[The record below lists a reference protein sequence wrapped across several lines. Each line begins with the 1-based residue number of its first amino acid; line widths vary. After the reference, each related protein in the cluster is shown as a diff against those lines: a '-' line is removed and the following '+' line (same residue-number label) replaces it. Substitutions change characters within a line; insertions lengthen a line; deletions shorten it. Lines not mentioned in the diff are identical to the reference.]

1 MSLSHNLPVNYTYFR
16 DQVTSTSDKSHGS
29 FISTGVR
36 VSRVVDTPVVIANIE
51 PSLYHQYID
60 VYGYLHATSNHDS
73 DSDRAPMPNPAV
85 AVAVASTINFP
96 RFLEGTSLENH
107 DAFNPFQRDP
117 LHSIIHSSFYNSEDK
132 QLEPNTNIR
141 SKLAGRNISK
151 VSKVLLYDHVWFQKN
166 MKVEYSSEN
175 W

>member
-36 VSRVVDTPVVIANIE
+36 
-51 PSLYHQYID
+51 YID

-141 SKLAGRNISK
+141 GKLAGQNISK